1 MRKLLLLIL
10 LLVSS
15 QVQAVDYIM
24 IGRGGAS
31 CGQFNQDIKGSKQ
44 WEYIYYSWAEGYMSA
59 INVRNEERFGKSIN
73 LSPTSFE
80 GPEQL
85 KFLKT
90 YCTFNPDKSFLF
102 GVMTLFE
109 ALGKE

>member
-1 MRKLLLLIL
+1 MKKLLLLIFL
-10 LLVSS
+10 LAPL
-15 QVQAVDYIM
+15 QAKAVDYLM

-31 CGQFNQDIKGSKQ
+31 CNQFNQDIKQSKQ

-59 INVRNEERFGKSIN
+59 INARNSERYGKSVN
-73 LSPTSFE
+73 LLPNSFE
-80 GPEQL
+80 GPAQL
-85 KFLKT
+85 QFLKT
-90 YCTFNPDKSFLF
+90 YCSFNPNKSFLF

>member
-1 MRKLLLLIL
+1 MRQLLVLIL
-10 LLVSS
+10 LFIPIKA
-15 QVQAVDYIM
+15 QAVDYIM

-31 CGQFNQDIKGSKQ
+31 CGQFNQDIMESKQ
-44 WEYIYYSWAEGYMSA
+44 WEYIYHSWAEGCMSA
-59 INVRNEERFGKSIN
+59 IDIRNEERFGKSIN

-102 GVMTLFE
+102 DVMTLFE